1 MKRRGSYV
9 KAFPTATRPF
19 DVGIVEHKLA
29 GKFRFNKIHL
39 RAEQRQLS
47 LLLYEHSHAWRTNI
61 YINDISVF
69 TCAIYII
76 YTSI

>member
-1 MKRRGSYV
+1 MKQRGSYV

-61 YINDISVF
+61 YINDICVNVCNF
-69 TCAIYII
+69 II